1 MDSDKFIA
9 RVQRY
14 KRRRGVYAA
23 AQSLRR
29 QGISL
34 EAALLLLTGE
44 SWDPI
49 APGRSAPPTKH

>member
-1 MDSDKFIA
+1 MGPGKFISKL
-9 RVQRY
+9 QRY

-34 EAALLLLTGE
+34 QTALMIL
-44 SWDPI
+44 
-49 APGRSAPPTKH
+49 RRK